1 MRNSTSIESYSRY
14 SLSRY
19 ERTDR
24 LSLEKCGRMILADLL
39 LTDELSATIDRSI
52 DRYFIVLP
60 NSHLAILY

>member
-19 ERTDR
+19 KRTDR
-24 LSLEKCGRMILADLL
+24 LSLEKCERTILADVL
-39 LTDELSATIDRSI
+39 LTDELSATIDR
-52 DRYFIVLP
+52 YLIVLS